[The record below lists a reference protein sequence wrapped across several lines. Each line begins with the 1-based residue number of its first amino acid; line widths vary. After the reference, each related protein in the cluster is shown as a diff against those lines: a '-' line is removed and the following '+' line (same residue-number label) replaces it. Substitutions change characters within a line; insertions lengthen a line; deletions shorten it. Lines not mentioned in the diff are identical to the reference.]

1 MRKVYPLILK
11 AGYVVTYILI
21 IGASIGCLLFLFNL
35 KEKDVFDK
43 ILEIVVGV
51 TILLLLILLKAF
63 LQKENREEFNQEVE
77 MKANDW
83 IESNW
88 TPFKKNVKRKEFW
101 QLQLWPVG
109 KICIF
114 VARLIFDL
122 AIYLFAVF
130 VVGYYLLN
138 DPNKIAASDII
149 TAITALIAFVFLS
162 IFSNVAV
169 QIIKKKLAMGSFFK
183 NLFGLLVISVI
194 LGNLIKQID
203 QSGRTANGVKE
214 FLMTI
219 DYFVNGNMYLFGAGA
234 VLALVGYVSTK
245 LIKRSIE
252 KEMIVD
258 LIPTIFGYE
267 YYVNYGKYDELI
279 HTNFVHMSVQESTI
293 KEVRENQETKEVL
306 RRKAVY
312 NFYEVEASLR
322 YSIGKLRLGGSSIQ
336 QNKSHLGWGS
346 AALGVSK
353 NSSMKEDEIQ

>member
-51 TILLLLILLKAF
+51 TILLLLILLKVF

-77 MKANDW
+77 MQANDW
-83 IESNW
+83 IEFNW
-88 TPFKKNVKRKEFW
+88 TPFKKNIKRKEFW
-101 QLQLWPVG
+101 QLQLWTLG

-122 AIYLFAVF
+122 IVYLTVVF
-130 VVGYYLLN
+130 GTAYLLLN
-138 DPNKIAASDII
+138 NPSKI
-149 TAITALIAFVFLS
+149 TASNIFTVLTTLILAIFLS
-162 IFSNVAV
+162 TFANVAA
-169 QIIKKKLAMGSFFK
+169 QIIKKKLTVESLLK
-183 NLFGLLVISVI
+183 NLYDLFIISVI
-194 LGNLIKQID
+194 LETVIKQIE

-219 DYFVNGNMYLFGAGA
+219 DHFVNGNMYLFKAGV

-267 YYVNYGKYDELI
+267 YYANYGKYDELI
-279 HTNFVHMSVQESTI
+279 HTNFVRMSVQEYTLKGI
-293 KEVRENQETKEVL
+293 REGQETKEVV
-306 RRKAVY
+306 RRKEVY

-322 YSIGKLRLGGSSIQ
+322 YGIGKLGLNGTGIQ
-336 QNKSHLGWGS
+336 QNKAHFTGKKGELE
-346 AALGVSK
+346 LH
-353 NSSMKEDEIQ
+353 MEDK